1 MTKAL
6 VILCGGLST
15 RMGSDKAFLPFG
27 HTSLIN
33 YQIERFRPFFSK
45 IYLSVPKQEERPV
58 DYEGRCGVPAIE
70 DKYSQIGPMGGLYSA
85 LSSVPEDKIG
95 RAHV

>member
-27 HTSLIN
+27 NTSLIN
-33 YQIERFRPFFSK
+33 YQIERFRPYFSN
-45 IYLSVPKQEERPV
+45 IYLSVPRQEDAPLTMRHIADVLPS
-58 DYEGRCGVPAIE
+58 GTIILSSARWE
-70 DKYSQIGPMGGLYSA
+70 DYSA
-85 LSSVPEDKIG
+85 F
-95 RAHV
+95 